1 MTAARSLALLLLLSA
16 LSGSPAAAAQIRPA
30 AEQAKIDALL
40 GRIAESNG
48 TFIRNGKE
56 YTAKKAVAHLASKLR
71 RAGRR
76 VQTARD
82 FIAGIASRSLQ
93 SGKPYELRLP
103 DGTRMPL
110 RGWLEARLA
119 EIEGNAK

>member
-1 MTAARSLALLLLLSA
+1 MAARSLALLLLLSA
-16 LSGSPAAAAQIRPA
+16 VAGSEAAAAQIRPA

-40 GRIAESNG
+40 GRIADSNG

-76 VQTARD
+76 IQTARD
-82 FIAGIASRSLQ
+82 FIAGIASRSMQ
-93 SGKPYELRLP
+93 TGKPYEIRLP
-103 DGTRMPL
+103 DGRRL
-110 RGWLEARLA
+110 LLGRWLEASLA
-119 EIEGNAK
+119 ELERNAK